1 MDTQI
6 NPSCLTDQIH
16 IRGFESDDCPA
27 IAEIYD
33 HSKLDELI
41 NEGKTFELLPLKQ
54 DSKRLAELK
63 QSDVYIYDHNGVR
76 AYGAIYQSELRALFV
91 HSNSRGKGICK
102 TLLEFLLSK
111 LTPSPIDN
119 SVTLNVA
126 KSNLPAKALYAQYG
140 FKVIEEFEA
149 EYNGVSVQ
157 ANIMRMKME

>member
-1 MDTQI
+1 M
-6 NPSCLTDQIH
+6 S
-16 IRGFESDDCPA
+16 IRPVTPDDCQA
-27 IAEIYD
+27 IAHIYD

-41 NEGKTFELLPLKQ
+41 HEDKTFELLPLNK
-54 DSKRLAELK
+54 DAKRLAELK
-63 QSDVYIYDHNGVR
+63 QSDVYVYEQNGVQ

-91 HSNSRGKGICK
+91 HSNSRGKGIGK
-102 TLLEFLLSK
+102 ILLEFLLSK

-126 KSNLPAKALYAQYG
+126 KSNQPAKALYAQYG

-157 ANIMRMKME
+157 ANIMRLRVS